1 MREIVCDK
9 SIIDTASAR
18 TTRVHENNTYGYGL
32 HGANIWSAEDWGWF
46 TRAGSARLDVDDNL
60 SKLRTRSRDLY
71 MSSALISALLL
82 TLRDGVIGRGLRLN
96 AEPDAFYLGLD
107 LDALSA
113 WKQRTEGLF
122 ERWARRCGIN
132 DESFDDVLRLV
143 FFSAILSGDCF
154 VNVVLD
160 PWPKLQIIE
169 GDRVNTPPNR
179 IDDTYT
185 RCGIKFS
192 KRGRAVG
199 YFVALEHP
207 ADNPNTEY
215 RYIQRFDA
223 LRGGIIHIHVPFE
236 RPEQVRGIPLI
247 SRVIESMKQ
256 LDRYIDAEQMA
267 AVVTSKFTVF
277 LNHPQDVSWDDPTPT
292 NPDVAPMALGDG
304 TIIHTYD
311 GATPTFA
318 NPSRPVANFD
328 AFVGSITKQI
338 CAAIG
343 LPSEIVLR
351 SYNASYSASRAAILD
366 ADRTYRVYRAQ
377 LTSQLSDA
385 IYSMWL
391 GIAIRAGIIDA
402 PGFDT
407 DYHTRLAWS
416 GCVWFSDALPSL
428 DPTKEVQAAQMRLDA
443 GLTTYARETE
453 ELTGMDAAATLA
465 TLAWENA
472 QRESY
477 RLIRDNNNNP
487 VQVGSDN
494 VSNNE

>member
-1 MREIVCDK
+1 MREIVCEK
-9 SIIDTASAR
+9 SIIESAAPRTAR
-18 TTRVHENNTYGYGL
+18 QNNAYGYGL
-32 HGANIWSAEDWGWF
+32 HGANLWSTEDWGWF

-60 SKLRTRSRDLY
+60 SNLRQRSRDLY

-96 AEPDAFYLGLD
+96 AEPDAFFLNLD
-107 LDALSA
+107 LDSLSA
-113 WKQRTEGLF
+113 WKQRAEGLF
-122 ERWARRCGIN
+122 ERWSRRCGIN
-132 DESFDDVLRLV
+132 DESFDDILRLV

-154 VNVVLD
+154 VNVILD
-160 PWPKLQIIE
+160 PWPKIQIIE
-169 GDRVNTPPNR
+169 GDRVQTPLER
-179 IDDTYT
+179 LDDTYT

-199 YFVALEHP
+199 FFVALEHP
-207 ADNPNTEY
+207 ADDPNPEY
-215 RYIQRFDA
+215 RYIQKFDYE
-223 LRGGIIHIHVPFE
+223 RGGIIHIHVPFE
-236 RPEQVRGIPLI
+236 RPDQVRGIPLV
-247 SRVIESMKQ
+247 SRVIGSMKQ

-267 AVVTSKFTVF
+267 AIITSKFTVF
-277 LNHPQDVSWDDPTPT
+277 LNHPQEVSWDEPAPD

-318 NPSRPVANFD
+318 NPTRPVANFD
-328 AFVGSITKQI
+328 AFVSSITKQI
-338 CAAIG
+338 CAALG
-343 LPSEIVLR
+343 LPMEIVLR
-351 SYNASYSASRAAILD
+351 NYNASYSASRAAILD
-366 ADRTYRVYRAQ
+366 ADRTYRVYRKQ

-391 GIAIRAGIIDA
+391 GIAVRAGLLEC
-402 PGFDT
+402 PGFDD

-416 GCVWFSDALPSL
+416 GCTWFSDALPSL
-428 DPTKEVQAAQMRLDA
+428 DPTKEVQAAQMRLAA

-472 QRESY
+472 QRERY

-487 VQVGSDN
+487 VEGAENVSDN
-494 VSNNE
+494 EQ